1 MPLSKYKDK
10 VLLIVNTATSHGFT
24 PQYEG
29 PEKTGAAW
37 IFYPDKMEVT
47 NKTTD
52 YDALVRSYETGLA
65 QAQRDIASL
74 LEWLGLTAYKARAPR
89 KGEYRQIARCSF
101 GSREDAILGVE
112 RTTF

>member
-52 YDALVRSYETGLA
+52 GLA
-65 QAQRDIASL
+65 QTQRDITSL
-74 LEWLGLTAYKARAPR
+74 VEWLG
-89 KGEYRQIARCSF
+89 
-101 GSREDAILGVE
+101 
-112 RTTF
+112 

>member
-65 QAQRDIASL
+65 QAQRDIESL
-74 LEWLGLTAYKARAPR
+74 EAWLG
-89 KGEYRQIARCSF
+89 
-101 GSREDAILGVE
+101 
-112 RTTF
+112 

>member
-52 YDALVRSYETGLA
+52 YDAS
-65 QAQRDIASL
+65 
-74 LEWLGLTAYKARAPR
+74 
-89 KGEYRQIARCSF
+89 
-101 GSREDAILGVE
+101 
-112 RTTF
+112 

>member
-52 YDALVRSYETGLA
+52 YDAPKTKKDPS
-65 QAQRDIASL
+65 
-74 LEWLGLTAYKARAPR
+74 R
-89 KGEYRQIARCSF
+89 KRGPCVQP
-101 GSREDAILGVE
+101 
-112 RTTF
+112 

>member
-52 YDALVRSYETGLA
+52 YDALVRSYEPGLA
-65 QAQRDIASL
+65 QAKRDIGSL
-74 LEWLGLTAYKARAPR
+74 IEWLG
-89 KGEYRQIARCSF
+89 
-101 GSREDAILGVE
+101 
-112 RTTF
+112 

>member
-1 MPLSKYKDK
+1 MPLSTYKDK

-52 YDALVRSYETGLA
+52 YDALVKILQGRPRPNPARHHIPRRMAGLS
-65 QAQRDIASL
+65 RP
-74 LEWLGLTAYKARAPR
+74 RAGNPPKTKKDPSR
-89 KGEYRQIARCSF
+89 KRGPCVQP
-101 GSREDAILGVE
+101 
-112 RTTF
+112 